1 MKILFVSNYEPWGLV
16 AKGLMPS
23 NHLFGIK
30 EALTGLNEKKSGCWG
45 GIFND
50 GTVDF
55 LRITKCRLN
64 LFCTFSKYDV
74 VYDGINVVSKM
85 VGVVNKECH

>member
-30 EALTGLNEKKSGCWG
+30 EALTGLNEKKQ
-45 GIFND
+45 D
-50 GTVDF
+50 
-55 LRITKCRLN
+55 
-64 LFCTFSKYDV
+64 
-74 VYDGINVVSKM
+74 
-85 VGVVNKECH
+85 VGVEFSMTGRLISLG